1 MLKNI
6 SPDSALSG
14 RTCLANLSVW
24 SCPVRKLIYP
34 VRSSPTARGGHIFA
48 KILIRILVQNSLQP
62 IVSMVKDEPQTM
74 KTASTNLVKL
84 KVVEI

>member
-1 MLKNI
+1 MKML
-6 SPDSALSG
+6 
-14 RTCLANLSVW
+14 
-24 SCPVRKLIYP
+24 
-34 VRSSPTARGGHIFA
+34 F
-48 KILIRILVQNSLQP
+48 QNWFEL